1 MAIYLETNALRKLTD
16 YSCKE
21 PVYTSIF
28 SVFEIL
34 SGITET
40 DFYIRKACLERINE
54 QKLEIKGPMVD
65 KLLMIL
71 LGESGYNEFAYEM
84 IMDLYNATLKA
95 ASFSELKNVYLC
107 CTDENGKL
115 EFLTIDWL
123 NEWDEHISNI
133 RNDVP
138 KLFEEESKDYIK
150 DIYNSSNVKGL
161 AEYFWKKIYEN
172 RLNEDRIAHAEGFV
186 GQDAI
191 KHIRQETEELF
202 SKYNYKLFMT
212 AQAVVFSISY
222 FINGN
227 RQNRNNPSDL
237 LHLLYLNEN
246 DKFVSN
252 DKIYQTIFNAC
263 PEFNLIE
270 LNNEKRIIRI
280 NMTSNAE
287 KPSSES

>member
-28 SVFEIL
+28 LAFEIL

-107 CTDENGKL
+107 CTDENGKP

-186 GQDAI
+186 GQEMV
-191 KHIRQETEELF
+191 HRIRT
-202 SKYNYKLFMT
+202 
-212 AQAVVFSISY
+212 
-222 FINGN
+222 
-227 RQNRNNPSDL
+227 L
-237 LHLLYLNEN
+237 L
-246 DKFVSN
+246 S
-252 DKIYQTIFNAC
+252 
-263 PEFNLIE
+263 
-270 LNNEKRIIRI
+270 
-280 NMTSNAE
+280 
-287 KPSSES
+287 

>member
-1 MAIYLETNALRKLTD
+1 M
-16 YSCKE
+16 
-21 PVYTSIF
+21 TSIF
-28 SVFEIL
+28 LAFEIL

-107 CTDENGKL
+107 CTDENGKP

-186 GQDAI
+186 GQEMV
-191 KHIRQETEELF
+191 HRIRT
-202 SKYNYKLFMT
+202 
-212 AQAVVFSISY
+212 
-222 FINGN
+222 
-227 RQNRNNPSDL
+227 L
-237 LHLLYLNEN
+237 L
-246 DKFVSN
+246 S
-252 DKIYQTIFNAC
+252 
-263 PEFNLIE
+263 
-270 LNNEKRIIRI
+270 
-280 NMTSNAE
+280 
-287 KPSSES
+287 

>member
-107 CTDENGKL
+107 CTDENGKP

-263 PEFNLIE
+263 LEFNLIE
-270 LNNEKRIIRI
+270 LNNEKGL
-280 NMTSNAE
+280 
-287 KPSSES
+287 SELI

>member
-263 PEFNLIE
+263 LEFNLIE
-270 LNNEKRIIRI
+270 LNNEKGL
-280 NMTSNAE
+280 
-287 KPSSES
+287 SELI